1 MDAVWERLQ
10 VNADCSDL
18 SGPHRRLQEACEK
31 LGYDFRTIT
40 RNTDPEL
47 YDPAS
52 AAYMG
57 FGDQSGSKNSTA
69 KTYLLDA
76 QRAGAKIISDCRAE
90 RILVEDGRAAGVE
103 AVYTDPEPANGGD
116 EHPRRRPG
124 AGRRRRLRLAR
135 VPGAAAALADRR
147 PGDRRLPA
155 PAPDGGHHRLLPG
168 APELGLGPA
177 AGGALARVRQ
187 RRRRPRLPVRGGAV
201 DHGADRGRGAV
212 ALGPRAQ
219 AR

>member
-1 MDAVWERLQ
+1 MIAGELAQAGKSVVVLEMGGYHDDRDFDQLELSAYQRMFLNGGPYPTEEGQVGTRGRDGVGGGTVINWTNCLRTHDWVREEWATEHGLEGLDQPEYDEHMDAVWERLN

-47 YDPAS
+47 YDPES

-90 RILVEDGRAAGVE
+90 RVLVEDGRAAGVE
-103 AVYTDPEPANGGD
+103 AIYTDPSRQTA
-116 EHPRRRPG
+116 
-124 AGRRRRLRLAR
+124 
-135 VPGAAAALADRR
+135 
-147 PGDRRLPA
+147 A
-155 PAPDGGHHRLLPG
+155 PA
-168 APELGLGPA
+168 LGS
-177 AGGALARVRQ
+177 
-187 RRRRPRLPVRGGAV
+187 
-201 DHGADRGRGAV
+201 
-212 ALGPRAQ
+212 
-219 AR
+219 